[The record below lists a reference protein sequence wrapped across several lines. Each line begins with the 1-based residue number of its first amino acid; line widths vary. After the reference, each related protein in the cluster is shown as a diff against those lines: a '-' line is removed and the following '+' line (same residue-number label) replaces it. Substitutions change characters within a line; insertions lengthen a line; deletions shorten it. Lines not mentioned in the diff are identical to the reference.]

1 MTFTDV
7 EIISSYEQ
15 DYDFEIGDG
24 YVGGIIEVSRDG
36 EYLGELMPGMLRF
49 DSPSGLVS
57 ARSEVDRLSLL
68 TGDIIVILDVF
79 QSNDLLDSMFMGDTS
94 EVDRVRVTVHELQGS
109 HLVWMGWIMVLAGGF
124 LNIIPK
130 NDGKEDE

>member
-1 MTFTDV
+1 
-7 EIISSYEQ
+7 
-15 DYDFEIGDG
+15 
-24 YVGGIIEVSRDG
+24 
-36 EYLGELMPGMLRF
+36 
-49 DSPSGLVS
+49 
-57 ARSEVDRLSLL
+57 
-68 TGDIIVILDVF
+68 
-79 QSNDLLDSMFMGDTS
+79 MFMGDTS